1 MSEPKDGGPAFPAG
15 VARFNG
21 DVYDPVYDDE
31 RLTKQIGR
39 VWDAMID
46 GRWRT
51 LAEIEALTRDPQ
63 ASISAQ
69 LRHLRKPRFG
79 AYLVD
84 KRPRGDR
91 SSGLFEYRVRER
103 DWQRDPLEQ
112 KELFGGKH
120 ALR

>member
-1 MSEPKDGGPAFPAG
+1 MSDVAKFAGAVYNPAC
-15 VARFNG
+15 
-21 DVYDPVYDDE
+21 DDD

-39 VWDAMID
+39 VWNSMID
-46 GRWRT
+46 GCWRT

-84 KRPRGDR
+84 KRPRGER
-91 SSGLFEYRVRER
+91 SRGLFEYRVRER
-103 DWQRDPLEQ
+103 EPLEQ
-112 KELFGGKH
+112 KELF
-120 ALR
+120 